1 MTYNECP
8 CPLSR
13 FEKIK
18 QLLDDYD
25 KVKQAINPIMRDLMF
40 YRIDMLDAVVLKGT
54 YMMTWNSLLVEEYF
68 KEVEREIQSTANLMK
83 DLNDIFE
90 VRIMSIWNEIETTE
104 LCALPDAPMDV
115 FVFSENV
122 KTMCAAAAP
131 KMHSLS
137 QKAKE
142 AAFDLVKMFQSR
154 IGIEGMDQYNVSD
167 GEARNSPSPRGL
179 ESQSRAS
186 GETRAR
192 SPKMN
197 TVLRNKA
204 LGRKEDAAF
213 DETLVAEFSAVC
225 DELINMLHNKTI
237 NMVLKC
243 VKHALDSI
251 KRRLFHGRQHFSYRK
266 VEQQKTDSAIS
277 FFFAHVHL
285 EIPSIVI
292 KPSLDTIQHEL
303 NSAIHNVIQTSSGI
317 MRWYTGF
324 SEGGQPLTTMS
335 VVDHKEILKVSS
347 TLASAIQMS
356 KPDVEMEIEKFNR
369 YAVVW
374 SKDRDEVMTA
384 FLENKPIISDFNQEI
399 QYYVNLKQEI
409 DDEFADMIKVD
420 SMALYTDKC
429 KESIKQEIRNWT
441 LKYART
447 MNDSFK
453 TKMVDVETVISELTT
468 RLNRQIN
475 DLDDVRF
482 AMMAINEFKQEEI
495 MLDTEICQVED
506 CYALLHRLNVPI
518 PPEEINM
525 VDTLRYGKTK
535 MANKAQ
541 SVSYNLLDLQPTMRG
556 DLISQVAQFKIDAEQ
571 YVDEYNSVGPMVDG
585 IPPKEASAR
594 VIQFGTKFEAIWA
607 RYVTYSGGEE
617 LFGMSVTDYP
627 DIQRIKKELG
637 LLQKLYNLYNSVIT
651 AVQGYYDIVWIEVDI
666 EAINAEI
673 LDFQNRYTL

>member
-1 MTYNECP
+1 
-8 CPLSR
+8 
-13 FEKIK
+13 
-18 QLLDDYD
+18 
-25 KVKQAINPIMRDLMF
+25 MRDLMS
-40 YRIDMLDAVVLKGT
+40 YRIDMLDAVVFKGT
-54 YMMTWNSLLVEEYF
+54 YMVTWNSLLVEEYF
-68 KEVEREIQSTANLMK
+68 KEVEKEIYSTACLMK

-90 VRIMSIWNEIETTE
+90 VRIMSIWNEIETTQ
-104 LCALPDAPMDV
+104 LCSLPEAPMDV
-115 FVFSENV
+115 FVFGENV
-122 KTMCAAAAP
+122 NTMCAAATPRMYA
-131 KMHSLS
+131 LS

-142 AAFDLVKMFQSR
+142 AAFDLVNVFQSR

-167 GEARNSPSPRGL
+167 GETRNSPTPRGL
-179 ESQSRAS
+179 EDQSRSSA
-186 GETRAR
+186 ETRAR

-225 DELINMLHNKTI
+225 DELINILHNKTI

-243 VKHALDSI
+243 VKHALDAI

-266 VEQQKTDSAIS
+266 VEEQNKSSVIS
-277 FFFAHVHL
+277 FFYAHVHL
-285 EIPSIVI
+285 DIPSIVI

-303 NSAIHNVIQTSSGI
+303 NSAIHNVIHTSAGVR
-317 MRWYTGF
+317 RWYTGF

-356 KPDVEMEIEKFNR
+356 KPDVEIEIEKFNN
-369 YAVVW
+369 YEFVW
-374 SKDRDEVMTA
+374 SKDKETVMAA
-384 FLENKPIISDFNQEI
+384 FLEDKPIISDFNQEI

-409 DDEFADMIKVD
+409 DEDFADVIKVD
-420 SMALYTDKC
+420 SIALHSENC

-441 LKYART
+441 LRYART
-447 MNDSFK
+447 MNDNFK

-468 RLNRQIN
+468 RLSRNIT

-495 MLDTEICQVED
+495 MLDTEICQIED
-506 CYALLHRLNVPI
+506 CYALLNRLNVPI

-535 MANKAQ
+535 MANKSQ

-556 DLISQVAQFKIDAEQ
+556 DLISQVAQFKVDAKNF
-571 YVDEYNSVGPMVDG
+571 VDEYNTMGPMVDG

-607 RYVTYSGGEE
+607 RFLTYSGGEE
-617 LFGMSVTDYP
+617 LFGMTVTDYP

-637 LLQKLYNLYNSVIT
+637 LLQKLYSLYNSVIT
-651 AVQGYYDIVWIEVDI
+651 AVQGYYDIIWTEVDI

-673 LDFQNRYTL
+673 LDFQNRYRRF